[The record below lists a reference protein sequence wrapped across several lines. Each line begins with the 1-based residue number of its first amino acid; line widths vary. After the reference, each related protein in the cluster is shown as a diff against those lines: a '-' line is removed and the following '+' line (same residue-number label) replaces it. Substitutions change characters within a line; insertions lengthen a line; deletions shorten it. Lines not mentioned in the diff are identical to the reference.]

1 MGIICKRD
9 MQNYLVCI
17 NMQNYFFKILIF
29 PVGSVYPK
37 ELGSLSDS
45 VLAHK

>member
-1 MGIICKRD
+1 
-9 MQNYLVCI
+9 MQNYLFCI

-29 PVGSVYPK
+29 PVGNVYPK
-37 ELGSLSDS
+37 ELGSLSDL